1 MENSFKEKLDK
12 QKENEALVMRKSRL
26 RNLFK
31 KIGRSLMTKK
41 GIATFKEKVSLKGLK
56 MNRSYNAKLIN

>member
-1 MENSFKEKLDK
+1 MENSFREKSDK

-41 GIATFKEKVSLKGLK
+41 GIAIFKEKVSLKCLE
-56 MNRSYNAKLIN
+56 I

>member
-12 QKENEALVMRKSRL
+12 QKESEAVVMRKTRL
-26 RNLFK
+26 RALFK

-41 GIATFKEKVSLKGLK
+41 GIALFKEKVSL
-56 MNRSYNAKLIN
+56 RFTLI